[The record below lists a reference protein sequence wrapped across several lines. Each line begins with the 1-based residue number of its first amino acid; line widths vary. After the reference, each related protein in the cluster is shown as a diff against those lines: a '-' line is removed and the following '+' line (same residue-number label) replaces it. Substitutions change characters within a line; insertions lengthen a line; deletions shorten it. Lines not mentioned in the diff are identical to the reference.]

1 MTLSFRGLKEL
12 QQSYRKAAGAMG
24 RAEARAV
31 ARVSTSIIARQSRD
45 MAARVNLRIG
55 TIKGSI
61 ATRQKPTDSAPRVVH
76 EVRSRGIPLREFIG
90 TRQTR
95 KGLSVQVLKGG
106 GRAVLRA
113 AFLVGKFGRNAFGRA
128 ARSGDRYGSPHVG
141 RLPLRKLYGP
151 TVLSQYVKPE
161 IQEAGAATWNDRLPV
176 ELERESRFAL
186 EQAGLL

>member
-1 MTLSFRGLKEL
+1 MSISFRGLNEL
-12 QQSYRKAAGAMG
+12 QQSYRKAADAMG

-45 MAARVNLRIG
+45 MAAVVNLKVG
-55 TIKGSI
+55 AIKGSI
-61 ATRQKPTDSAPRVVH
+61 VTRQKPTDSVPRVVH
-76 EVRSRGIPLREFIG
+76 EVRSRGIPLRDFNG

-95 KGLSVQVLKGG
+95 KGLSVQVLKRGP
-106 GRAVLRA
+106 RTVLHA
-113 AFLVGKFGRNAFGRA
+113 AFLVAKFGRNAFGRA
-128 ARSGDRYGSPHVG
+128 ARSGDRYGTPHVG

-161 IQEAGAATWNDRLPV
+161 IQQSGVVTWNDRLPV

-186 EQAGLL
+186 QQAGLL